1 MLCTA
6 DFEAHARKVLT
17 KEAWDYYAGGANNE
31 QTLKE
36 NVIAFSRYVRTYVGN
51 LRNLKTA
58 CAALVDA
65 PVG

>member
-6 DFEAHARKVLT
+6 DFEAHAREVLT
-17 KEAWDYYAGGANNE
+17 KEAWDYYAGGANDE

-36 NVIAFSRYVRTYVGN
+36 NVIAFSRYVGN